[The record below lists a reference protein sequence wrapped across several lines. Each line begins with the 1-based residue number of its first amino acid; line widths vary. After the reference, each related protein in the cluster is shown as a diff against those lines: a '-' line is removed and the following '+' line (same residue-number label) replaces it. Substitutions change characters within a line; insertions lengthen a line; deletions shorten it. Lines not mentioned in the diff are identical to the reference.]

1 MINEFKEAFKKSP
14 IVYLQVVKKCQIYP
28 AEGWNFI
35 TNCSNHQNCAYEVLK
50 ADRHL
55 IPGNVVAAT
64 GFKTQV
70 GNDKKIVGI
79 KASRADGLE
88 FEIFTSDL
96 KRFFQIFEIRLT
108 S

>member
-1 MINEFKEAFKKSP
+1 MINEIKEAFKKSP
-14 IVYLQVVKKCQIYP
+14 IVYLQVIKKCQIYP

-35 TNCSNHQNCAYEVLK
+35 TNCSNHPGSLYEVLK

-64 GFKTQV
+64 GFKKQV

-79 KASRADGLE
+79 KATRADGLE
-88 FEIFTSDL
+88 FEIFSSDL
-96 KRFFQIFEIRLT
+96 KRFFQIIEIRLT